1 MSNDILALRDYQQTG
16 IKALMDGWRKGR
28 RRQAVVW
35 PTGAGK
41 TVGFAHLIEQAHA
54 VSARSLVIAHRDELI
69 EQAADKLHQ
78 VAPHMRVG
86 IVKGRRNE
94 VTGVDVAVASVQSL
108 ARAERR
114 AGVRRDL
121 APRLLVVDECHHA
134 VADSYMNVI
143 REFGGFD
150 PDLSRGALV
159 AGFTATLARADRVA
173 LAQVWEDVAHR
184 VDIKDLIRD
193 GFLLL
198 PRGRRVKIAG
208 LDLGKIKRVAG
219 DFSEAALGEAM
230 TQALAPQAIARAYV
244 EHAKDRQG
252 VAFLPTVALAYEMA
266 EAFRAEGITAV
277 AVDGTT
283 PIAERRAAIEA
294 SRRGEVQVLCN
305 AMLFTEGTDLPWVSC
320 VVLARPTSS
329 GPLYV
334 QMVGR
339 GLRPYPG
346 QRDALV
352 LDVVGVGGKHRLAS
366 LVDLAGADRA
376 EGVPDDLLKYEDDE
390 EGLLLGEDEPGDG
403 PGWARDQHGADGPL
417 VSEEFDLF
425 GESHTMWLRTARGVW
440 FVDADEDL
448 VFLAPGGEPG
458 RYNVGVAPK
467 KRAGGRWAH
476 EGLELSY
483 AMSWG
488 EQLAR
493 ASVGLKWGTHKTAR
507 WRTGTPSVAQQG
519 RAARLGVLVTPD
531 MSKGALSDALSVA
544 EASSRLDAAPAVA
557 SVRPEGYW

>member
-1 MSNDILALRDYQQTG
+1 MGNELLALRDYQAET
-16 IKALMDGWRKGR
+16 IDRLMAGWRGGR
-28 RRQAVVW
+28 KRLAAVL

-41 TVGFAHLIEQAHA
+41 TVVFSHLIEQAHA
-54 VSARSLVIAHRDELI
+54 VGARSLVIAHRDELI

-78 VAPHMRVG
+78 VAPHLRVG

-94 VTGVDVAVASVQSL
+94 VTGVDVTVASVQSL
-108 ARAERR
+108 SPTRR
-114 AGVRRDL
+114 ALVRERL
-121 APRLLVVDECHHA
+121 APRLTVVDECHHA
-134 VADSYMNVI
+134 VAGTYMGALTAL
-143 REFGGFD
+143 GGFE
-150 PDLSRGALV
+150 PNGSGTLV

-173 LAQVWEDVAHR
+173 LNAVWEDVAHR
-184 VDIKDLIRD
+184 VDIKDLIKQ
-193 GFLLL
+193 GYLLL

-208 LDLGKIKRVAG
+208 LDLGKVKRAAG

-230 TQALAPQAIARAYV
+230 TRALAPQAIARAYV

-252 VAFLPTVALAYEMA
+252 IAFLPTVKLAYEMA

-283 PIAERRAAIEA
+283 PMAERRAAIED
-294 SRRGEVQVLCN
+294 SRAGRIQVLCN
-305 AMLFTEGTDLPWVSC
+305 AMLFTEGTDLPWISC

-352 LDVVGVGGKHRLAS
+352 LDVVGVGGRHRLAS
-366 LVDLAGADRA
+366 LVDLAGADRV
-376 EGVPDDLLKYEDDE
+376 EGVPDELLKYEDDE
-390 EGLLLGEDEPGDG
+390 GLLLGEDDG
-403 PGWARDQHGADGPL
+403 YGSTERAAGVDGPL
-417 VSEEFDLF
+417 AHEDFDLF
-425 GESHTMWLRTARGVW
+425 GDSTTVWLRTSRGVW

-448 VFLAPGGEPG
+448 IFIAPGPSVG

-467 KRAGGRWAH
+467 KRPGGKWAH
-476 EGLELSY
+476 EDLDLSY

-507 WRTGTPSVAQQG
+507 WRAGSPSAAQ
-519 RAARLGVLVTPD
+519 RARATRWGVFVTPD
-531 MSKGALSDALSVA
+531 MGCGALSDALAVA
-544 EASSRLDAAPAVA
+544 EASSRLDAAPVLAGVTQG
-557 SVRPEGYW
+557 SYWG